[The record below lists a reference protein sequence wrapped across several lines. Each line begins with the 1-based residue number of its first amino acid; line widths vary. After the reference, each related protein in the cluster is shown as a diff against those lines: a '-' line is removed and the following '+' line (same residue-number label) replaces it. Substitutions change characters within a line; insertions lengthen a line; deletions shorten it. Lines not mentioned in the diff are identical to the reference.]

1 MKPLKIIP
9 TAVERRSGKLRR
21 TPSLRALEV
30 DGALKVVLEGE
41 EILLKPLPGGEFL
54 EARALFSKAP
64 YPCVLRVFPLGA
76 GLAEVRLE
84 KPSPPPRRHEPQE
97 APTRPESLEDTPPR
111 QEEAQTRRKRVVI
124 ECRNEVWT
132 QREVA
137 LANPTNAAPAEAPA
151 ETPRKEVP
159 PDPVPRRSAK
169 ARPPEAAYDLLFAEL
184 RTEEFAP
191 EALEGFLEFHGF
203 SPREVWAALRARG
216 LLEESPPFFRLKERA
231 RVKIGT

>member
-1 MKPLKIIP
+1 MRPLKIIP

-21 TPSLRALEV
+21 TPSLRALEK

-97 APTRPESLEDTPPR
+97 APTQPESL
-111 QEEAQTRRKRVVI
+111 
-124 ECRNEVWT
+124 
-132 QREVA
+132 
-137 LANPTNAAPAEAPA
+137 NPTNAAPAEAPA

-231 RVKIGT
+231 RVKTGT